1 MAQDNHSANLYIG
14 KFEPSQRL
22 KTLAFAFVAI
32 GVIGFLVGL
41 MKNQERLWTS
51 YLVAFFFTTC
61 MGLGGLFWASVQNI
75 SKAGWSVSIRRLS
88 EGMTAFLPM
97 ILIGGLVLLGGVKIL
112 FPWANPDVVAHD
124 PAIAVKSAYL
134 NVTFLVIRLVVF
146 GLLMLFFGKKIVGN
160 SLKQDQ
166 TGDETLTHK
175 NVGWSVAWVIIF
187 ALSFSLFSVD
197 LLMSLLPTWY
207 STIFGIYCFAGLFQ
221 GSLALLVL
229 MIIYVR
235 RAGFVRGYINDEH
248 MHDVA
253 KFTKGFTVFWAY
265 IAFSQFMLIW
275 YANIP
280 EETEFFILRATEGW
294 MAISMA
300 LLIFKFVV
308 PFLLLLPRAAKRNE
322 NHLILV
328 CSLLVV
334 MQYLDVYWMVY
345 PNFFNNHVTFGF
357 YEIAMLLLFVGI
369 FMLLTMKFFQK
380 NNLVAIKDPRMHEA
394 LSHQVTY

>member
-32 GVIGFLVGL
+32 GLIGFLVGL
-41 MKNQERLWTS
+41 LKNQERLWTS
-51 YLVAFFFTTC
+51 YLVAFFFATC
-61 MGLGGLFWASVQNI
+61 MGLGGLFWASVQNL

-88 EGMTAFLPM
+88 EGMSSFIPM
-97 ILIGGLVLLGGVKIL
+97 ILVGGLVLLGGVKTL
-112 FPWANPDVVAHD
+112 FPWANPEVVAHD
-124 PAIAVKSAYL
+124 PSVAVKTAYL
-134 NVTFLVIRLVVF
+134 NVGFLVVRLVVF
-146 GLLMLFFGKKIVGN
+146 GLLMIFFARKIVGN
-160 SLKQDQ
+160 SVKQDQ
-166 TGDETLTHK
+166 TGDHELTHK
-175 NVGWSVAWVIIF
+175 NVGWSIAWVIVF

-197 LLMSLLPTWY
+197 LMMSLLPTWY

-229 MIIYVR
+229 LIIYVR
-235 RAGFVRGYINDEH
+235 KAGFVRGYINDEH

-280 EETEFFILRATEGW
+280 EETEYFIIRATQGW
-294 MAISMA
+294 AGISMA

-308 PFLLLLPRAAKRNE
+308 PFLALLPRAAKRNE
-322 NHLILV
+322 KHLILV
-328 CSLLVV
+328 CSLLLV
-334 MQYLDVYWMVY
+334 MEYVDVYWMVY
-345 PNFFNNHVTFGF
+345 PNFFENHVTFGF
-357 YEIAMLLLFVGI
+357 YEIAMILLFAGV
-369 FMLLTMKFFQK
+369 FMLTMMKFFQK
-380 NNLVAIKDPRMHEA
+380 HGLVAIKDPRMHEA
-394 LSHQVTY
+394 LSHHVTY